1 MCTRNYYPQLTP
13 VFFVKISHLIFSA
26 IASSWVW
33 IWTRVG
39 RSIKQRKRAGFA
51 TGRLVEKLCHSER
64 CTEHFSPFEMQRQ
77 IFARFDWPRVFPT
90 ICYNNIE
97 IVGRIGIKG
106 LFSRFGNAGNC
117 SADVELFVGGKI
129 EAGRRRLFFL
139 GRVRGAG
146 AFRTRMGDL
155 FRVNPFT
162 NHRRLHKRTTWLDFL
177 LTAVQRKN
185 LFEIR

>member
-64 CTEHFSPFEMQRQ
+64 CIEHFSPWSIRNATLNLRAFWLATRFSDDLLQQYRNSWSNRNQRTL
-77 IFARFDWPRVFPT
+77 FPFRKRGKLQRR
-90 ICYNNIE
+90 CRALRRRKNWGRAEE
-97 IVGRIGIKG
+97 IVLSRKG
-106 LFSRFGNAGNC
+106 SGC
-117 SADVELFVGGKI
+117 
-129 EAGRRRLFFL
+129 
-139 GRVRGAG
+139 GRVSDSNGRPLPSESVYEPSPVAQ
-146 AFRTRMGDL
+146 A
-155 FRVNPFT
+155 
-162 NHRRLHKRTTWLDFL
+162 NHLVGFPPDSGST
-177 LTAVQRKN
+177 
-185 LFEIR
+185 